1 VKHRWTAGLF
11 LVLLVGGVAF
21 HGCGDDDPTQPP
33 SQLLFPA
40 SWAGIW
46 RLTLNERDCATD
58 SFVGVDVSVDTICA
72 GMSLVEFFDLTD
84 GQVALSCSGSMT
96 DSHIDATCTGHE
108 SFFDCDVTLRLS
120 ANRADSTLSGTG
132 SIRTSGCPVAS
143 CLEFDILGRRL
154 APAPTGCPAAANGLA
169 RRLLGRNAGAS
180 LPRDR
185 ELHAPR
191 RGEDPPARPEPP
203 APHERE

>member
-1 VKHRWTAGLF
+1 M
-11 LVLLVGGVAF
+11 LLVGGVAF

-46 RLTLNERDCATD
+46 RLTLNERDCVTD
-58 SFVGVDVSVDTICA
+58 SFVAVDVSEDTICA
-72 GMSLVEFFDLTD
+72 GMSLVEFFDLTEP
-84 GQVALSCSGSMT
+84 QVALSCTGSMT
-96 DSHIDATCTGHE
+96 DSHIDATCTG

-132 SIRTSGCPVAS
+132 SIRTSGQNCPVAS
-143 CLEFDILGRRL
+143 CLKFDILGRRL
-154 APAPTGCPAAANGLA
+154 APAPAGCPAASNGLA
-169 RRLLGRNAGAS
+169 DRLLGRNAGAG

-185 ELHAPR
+185 ELRAPR
-191 RGEDPPARPEPP
+191 HGENPPERPQQP
-203 APHERE
+203 APHAGE

>member
-1 VKHRWTAGLF
+1 LKRRWTAGL
-11 LVLLVGGVAF
+11 LLLLLVGGVAF

-40 SWAGIW
+40 SWAGVW
-46 RLTLNERDCATD
+46 RLTFNERDCATD
-58 SFVGVDVSVDTICA
+58 SFVGVSVDTTCVEA
-72 GMSLVEFFDLTD
+72 GMSLVEFFDLSGYD
-84 GQVALSCSGSMT
+84 VALSCSGSMT

-120 ANRADSTLSGTG
+120 ANRADSILSGTG

-154 APAPTGCPAAANGLA
+154 APAPTGCPAASNGLA
-169 RRLLGRNAGAS
+169 SRLLGRNPGAS
-180 LPRDR
+180 LPRDP

-191 RGEDPPARPEPP
+191 HEDPPARPEPP